1 MRDPATNK
9 AMVWVRIDDKLHS
22 HPKVLA
28 AWEKDPASLGLYL
41 LALSHAGAHLTD
53 GTIDKHAVRQWVPRP
68 NRRRKAINALVEAGL
83 WTANGDGWE
92 IHDYL
97 DYNEPRN
104 QVLARQHVQQERR
117 RQNRENWRRPD
128 ASV

>member
-53 GTIDKHAVRQWVPRP
+53 GMVDRQTVRQWLP
-68 NRRRKAINALVEAGL
+68 NPIQRRRSVNALVKAGL
-83 WTANGDGWE
+83 WAPNGQGWE
-92 IHDYL
+92 IHDFL
-97 DYNEPRN
+97 DYNEPRDR
-104 QVLARQHVQQERR
+104 VLARRHAREARKRGERG
-117 RQNRENWRRPD
+117 QSND
-128 ASV
+128 LH